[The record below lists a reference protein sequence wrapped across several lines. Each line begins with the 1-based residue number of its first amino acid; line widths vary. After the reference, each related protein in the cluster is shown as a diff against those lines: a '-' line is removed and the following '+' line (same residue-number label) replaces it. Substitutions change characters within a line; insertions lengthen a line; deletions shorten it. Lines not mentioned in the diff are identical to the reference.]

1 MKFVLQFL
9 LKISFLASL
18 MPYLISEKVF
28 QKFEIRINPQV
39 EDSLYTSGKEMGLV
53 DHKRIDEASGLAY
66 SRKYD
71 NVLYTHNDSGGLPVL
86 YQMDST
92 GKITREIALDGADNR
107 DWEDIAIGPGR
118 NKEKSYIYI
127 GEIGDNKGVYPSIK
141 LLRFEEPLP
150 GQDKIEVKP
159 EVTELTYP
167 DGPKDAETLMVDPWN
182 GDVYIVT
189 KRDSS
194 NVLYRLGAEDTEKE
208 QAELEKVLELP
219 ITMSVG
225 GDISPD
231 GKEIIIKNYWV
242 VYHWE
247 REEGESLVDALS
259 RKPVQLPY
267 VPEPQGEALAFG
279 KDGNSYFS
287 LSEQRFRI
295 KPILYQYYKK
305 PKTP

>member
-1 MKFVLQFL
+1 MKFVMQFL
-9 LKISFLASL
+9 LKLSFLASL

-28 QKFEIRINPQV
+28 EKFEIRLNPMV
-39 EDSLYTSGKEMGLV
+39 EDSLYTSGKEMGSV
-53 DHKRIDEASGLAY
+53 DHRLIDEASGMAS
-66 SRKYD
+66 SRKQE
-71 NVLYTHNDSGGLPVL
+71 NVLYVHNDSGGLPMV
-86 YQMDST
+86 YQVDST
-92 GKITREIALDGADNR
+92 GKMVREIAVKGVENR
-107 DWEDIAIGPGR
+107 DWEDIAIGPGMD
-118 NKEKSYIYI
+118 KERSYIYI

-141 LLRFEEPLP
+141 LFRFEEPSM
-150 GQDKIEVKP
+150 GKENIAVNP
-159 EVTELTYP
+159 EVIELGYP

-182 GDVYIVT
+182 GDVYIVS

-194 NVLYRLGAEDTEKE
+194 NVLYRLKAEDVEKD

-219 ITMSVG
+219 ITMSVA

-242 VYHWE
+242 IYHWE
-247 REEGESLVDALS
+247 REEGESLVEALS

-267 VPEPQGEALAFG
+267 APEPQGEALTFG
-279 KDGNSYFS
+279 KDGKRYFS

-305 PKTP
+305 P